1 VVLVAGLL
9 VLAGLGLF
17 VTGVMTD
24 VTTWYWACVAVC
36 GLAAVLLVVARLRT
50 PAERRSPV
58 PDTRTPSG
66 AAATDPGPADT
77 GTPRTPAEPVPAPP
91 VTATDPIAAD
101 RHGRHE
107 APDDDARPAAPP
119 PVTPSATASATPP
132 APAGRAAGEP
142 AEEDVEVTDLL
153 LVVDLT
159 DEVLVVDEHPRY
171 HLGDCR
177 WLAGRA
183 TIPLPVGEARTDGF
197 TPCAVC
203 GPDAH
208 LAGVERARRAARRA

>member
-1 VVLVAGLL
+1 MVLLAGLL

-17 VTGVMTD
+17 VTGVLTD
-24 VTTWYWACVAVC
+24 VATWYWACVATC
-36 GLAAVLLVVARLRT
+36 GLAAVLLLVARLRT
-50 PAERRSPV
+50 PAGDRSPV
-58 PDTRTPSG
+58 PDTPARPVPP
-66 AAATDPGPADT
+66 ATDHGPTRGD
-77 GTPRTPAEPVPAPP
+77 TPRAPAQP
-91 VTATDPIAAD
+91 TAD
-101 RHGRHE
+101 RHG
-107 APDDDARPAAPP
+107 APATRSPEDGARPAAPP
-119 PVTPSATASATPP
+119 ATRSAPGGPP
-132 APAGRAAGEP
+132 AAGEP

-171 HLGDCR
+171 HLGGCR
-177 WLAGRA
+177 WLAGRE
-183 TIPLPVGEARTDGF
+183 IVPLPVGEARTDGF